1 MCKWR
6 DGNMSIEKSWKLLN
20 EMSFER
26 QGGTQQELEACLLI
40 QDYLKDLGLESQ
52 IEEFEVEM
60 NTVEKAELRV
70 LKPYMKTYEC
80 TGYKGCIST
89 PDEGIVK
96 KFCYFEQDHPVM
108 LKRAQDAIVMVNGY
122 VGLKGFKTLVKGN
135 PAGFISFS
143 GNIDESRE
151 QTDLDV
157 REFRTQ
163 LHEVK
168 ELPGVHVKVHDAMEM
183 VELGAEEVQLTV
195 KGTKQTGVSR
205 NLVCEIAGKS
215 DEIVVCTAHYDSVPF
230 SKGAYD
236 NATGSVCLYEMA
248 EYFAKHKPER
258 TIRLVWCGSEE
269 RGLLGSKAYVKAH
282 EDELDKTVLCVN
294 IDMIGSTMGK
304 RIAVC
309 TSEMDFVHYIDY
321 DAKLKGF
328 PIAVSQGVYSSDSTP
343 FADKNVP
350 AVSFARIT
358 AQGTGV
364 IHNRHDVMEHLSKRM
379 LKEDMDYIVKFT
391 EQLAN
396 GVICPVKKEMPE
408 NMRKELNDYLGISEK
423 K

>member
-1 MCKWR
+1 M
-6 DGNMSIEKSWKLLN
+6 KSSWQLLN
-20 EMSFER
+20 ELSFER
-26 QGGTQQELEACLLI
+26 ISGTPKEHEAALLI
-40 QDYLKDLGLESQ
+40 QSYLQEIGLESHF
-52 IEEFEVEM
+52 EEFEVEM
-60 NTVEKAELRV
+60 NTVEKAELKV
-70 LKPYMKTYEC
+70 LAPYEKSYEC
-80 TGYKGCIST
+80 TGYKGCVDT
-89 PDEGIVK
+89 PESGLIK
-96 KFCYFEQDHPVM
+96 KFCYFEQDNPVI
-108 LKRAQDAIVMVNGY
+108 LKHAEDAIVLVNGY
-122 VGLKGFKTLVKGN
+122 VGLKGFKTIAKSG
-135 PAGFISFS
+135 ASGFISFS
-143 GNIDESRE
+143 GNIDEAKE
-151 QTDLDV
+151 DTDLDV

-183 VELGAEEVQLTV
+183 VELGAELVQMIV
-195 KGTKQTGVSR
+195 KGTKGKGISR
-205 NLVCEIAGKS
+205 NVVCEIPGKS

-248 EYFAKHKPER
+248 KYFMNHQPER

-282 EDELDKTVLCVN
+282 EDELSKTVLCVN

-328 PIAVSQGVYSSDSTP
+328 PIQVSQGVYSSDSTP

-364 IHNRHDVMEHLSKRM
+364 IHNRHDVMEHLSQRM
-379 LKEDMDYIVKFT
+379 LEEDMEYIVKFT
-391 EQLAN
+391 EQMAN
-396 GVICPVKKEMPE
+396 GFVCPVKKEMPE